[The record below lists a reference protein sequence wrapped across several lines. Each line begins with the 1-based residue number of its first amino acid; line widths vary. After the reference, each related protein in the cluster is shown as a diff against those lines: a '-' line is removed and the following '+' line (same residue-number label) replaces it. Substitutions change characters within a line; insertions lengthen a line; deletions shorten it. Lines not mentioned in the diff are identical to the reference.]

1 MHELIGRLA
10 GKAEQCALKLGAQP
24 RGDRGAAI
32 LTKGREPRLGVGDAA
47 DQGEMRIGRGSGQH
61 DGAPDA
67 GLDKGRE
74 RRRSARDRN
83 NREIDGEALGI
94 AVEQKPRA
102 HGQPVAAVAR
112 HDRCDEQSGGASVA
126 GWVRHERSG

>member
-1 MHELIGRLA
+1 
-10 GKAEQCALKLGAQP
+10 
-24 RGDRGAAI
+24 
-32 LTKGREPRLGVGDAA
+32 
-47 DQGEMRIGRGSGQH
+47 MRIGRDSRQH

-67 GLDKGRE
+67 CLDKRRE

-83 NREIDGEALGI
+83 NRQIDGKALGI
-94 AVEQKPRA
+94 GVEQKPRA

-112 HDRCDEQSGGASVA
+112 HDRGDEQSGGASVA